1 MMKTKMIKT
10 EILERRFKK
19 LHTMTEFARDSCKA
33 IVLHADRLANLM
45 PTEEQKSAHKNMI
58 ISVNEW
64 CDNLD
69 ILDSTM
75 KATETMYY
83 KHLSADG
90 MNCEVIES
98 IPVCPKG
105 YMPNTF
111 QMTEA
116 FYRVGYYAIEGDPFK
131 ISERE
136 YTTADIMKDI
146 QELNTNVVLCLK
158 ALINASYNGIWE
170 STGLL
175 INRLYDFEPNVYIY
189 KLLKSYNVDMVE

>member
-1 MMKTKMIKT
+1 MKTKMIKT

-19 LHTMTEFARDSCKA
+19 LHTMTEFVRDCCKA

-45 PTEEQKSAHKNMI
+45 PTEEQESAHKNMI
-58 ISVNEW
+58 ISINEW

-75 KATETMYY
+75 KATEAMYY

-90 MNCEVIES
+90 TNCEVIES

-116 FYRVGYYAIEGDPFK
+116 FFRVGYYSIEGDPFK
-131 ISERE
+131 IAERE
-136 YTTADIMKDI
+136 YTIADIMKDI
-146 QELNTNVVLCLK
+146 QELDTNVVLCLK
-158 ALINASYNGIWE
+158 ALIHASYNGIWE

-175 INRLYDFEPNVYIY
+175 VNRLYDFEPNVYIY
-189 KLLKSYNVDMVE
+189 KLLKSYNVDMEE